1 MKFREREGSEP
12 QCPFCKT
19 ALERPKRMEISSM
32 ESVLAGE
39 CCSCGALYLVD
50 PTSKNVGEVML
61 QALEIVS
68 KKLSKNVSDMVAG
81 EDYEDAIL
89 SYDWRRHR
97 SSGEP
102 KGFTDGQARLYLIKL
117 KK

>member
-1 MKFREREGSEP
+1 M
-12 QCPFCKT
+12 
-19 ALERPKRMEISSM
+19 
-32 ESVLAGE
+32 LAGE
-39 CCSCGALYLVD
+39 CGSCGALYLVD

-61 QALEIVS
+61 QALEIAAR
-68 KKLSKNVSDMVAG
+68 KLSKDVAEMVAG

-102 KGFTDGQARLYLIKL
+102 KGFTDGQARLYMIKV

>member
-1 MKFREREGSEP
+1 MD
-12 QCPFCKT
+12 
-19 ALERPKRMEISSM
+19 ISSS
-32 ESVLAGE
+32 ESVLAGT
-39 CCSCGALYLVD
+39 CGSCGALYIVD

-61 QALEIVS
+61 QALGIAAGR
-68 KKLSKNVSDMVAG
+68 LSKDVADMVAG
-81 EDYEDAIL
+81 EDYEDSIL

-102 KGFTDGQARLYLIKL
+102 KSFTDGQARLYLIKL